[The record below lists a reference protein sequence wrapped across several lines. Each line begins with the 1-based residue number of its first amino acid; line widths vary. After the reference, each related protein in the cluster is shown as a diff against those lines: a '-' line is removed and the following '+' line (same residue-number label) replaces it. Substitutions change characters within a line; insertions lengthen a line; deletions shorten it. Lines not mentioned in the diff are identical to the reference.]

1 MTEELVLRPIFEF
14 EWDEAMK
21 VVWDTFVLFDAPK
34 YSREGIKN
42 FKAFVKDPA
51 LKDLYLDGK
60 YPTFVALLN
69 GMIVGVISIRNK
81 NHISLLFVD
90 SDFQKKG
97 IASRLILKAVEYVK
111 SRENK
116 NHITVFASPP
126 AIGFYH
132 KCGFVDTSDEI
143 TTDGITYTPMRL
155 VF

>member
-1 MTEELVLRPIFEF
+1 MTEEMVLRPIFEF

-21 VVWDTFVLFDAPK
+21 LVWDTFVLFDAPK

-42 FKAFVKDPA
+42 FKSFVRDPS
-51 LKDLYLDGK
+51 LKDLYLEGK

-90 SDFQKKG
+90 RDFQKRG
-97 IASRLILKAVEYVK
+97 IASKLILKAVDHVK
-111 SRENK
+111 VKENK
-116 NHITVFASPP
+116 SNITVFSSPP

-132 KCGFVDTSDEI
+132 KCGFTDTSNEI
-143 TTDGITYTPMRL
+143 TTDGITYTPMKL
-155 VF
+155 NF